1 VKSEYHG
8 LGSLGGSAGLS
19 NAIPQPLGIP
29 APGVGGA
36 ASRDDHVHQMPALG
50 DLTNVSVP
58 APNNLDVLT
67 YDNATSTWIAA
78 PGGGGGGWPNVTGT
92 DINGR
97 VYEQALVATANT
109 SLIIT
114 PTGTGA
120 IQAQVADNTAAGG
133 NARGNNAVDFQ
144 QVRSGATS
152 VASGVRSFIGSGSA
166 NAATALETAVVSGS
180 GNVATAQWATS
191 LGTFC
196 NATGTA
202 SFAAGNV
209 NTASGVVST
218 VPGGNSG
225 IADLYGM
232 FTHASGRFALV
243 GDAQFSRMVLRRVT
257 LDGTPTQLTADGG
270 AGSAT
275 TRVTIPNNTGFRFHV
290 LVMARDT
297 SGANSAWWDIR
308 GGIIKNTTAGST
320 TLIGVNAVDNG
331 ATPGAAGWTVTATAN
346 TTNGALA
353 ITVTGALGVTIRW
366 VAAVH
371 LARVSY

>member
-1 VKSEYHG
+1 MS
-8 LGSLGGSAGLS
+8 
-19 NAIPQPLGIP
+19 
-29 APGVGGA
+29 
-36 ASRDDHVHQMPALG
+36 
-50 DLTNVSVP
+50 
-58 APNNLDVLT
+58 
-67 YDNATSTWIAA
+67 
-78 PGGGGGGWPNVTGT
+78 
-92 DINGR
+92 
-97 VYEQALVATANT
+97 NT
-109 SLIIT
+109 SLRGPQT
-114 PTGTGA
+114 VTLRDNAAAGWVGVLAGTTDADLVLSPNGTGA
-120 IQAQVADNTAAGG
+120 IQAQIADGTAVGG
-133 NARGNNAVDFQ
+133 NVRGDNAVDFQ

-152 VASGVRSFIGSGSA
+152 VASGVRSFVGGGSA
-166 NAATALETAVVSGS
+166 NAATALETAVLSGS
-180 GNVATAQWATS
+180 GNTATAQWATS

-196 NATGTA
+196 TASGTA

-225 IADLYGM
+225 LADLYGM

-243 GDAQFSRMVLRRVT
+243 GDAQFSRMVLRTVT
-257 LDGTPTQLTADGG
+257 LDGTPTQLIADGG

-308 GGIIKNTTAGST
+308 GGVIKDTTALST
-320 TLIGVNAVDNG
+320 TIVGNNAVDNG
-331 ATPGAAGWTVTATAN
+331 ATPGAAGWTVTATAD

-371 LARVSY
+371 LVRVSY